1 MDSKDLVKL
10 VRKDGWYFVRQ
21 TGGHMQFKHPIKKGL
36 VTIPTRNIKKNIE
49 LSVYRQAGIKR
60 RKKA

>member
-10 VRKDGWYFVRQ
+10 VQRDGWYLVRQ
-21 TGGHMQFKHPIKKGL
+21 TGGHMQFKHSIKKGL

-49 LSVYRQAGIKR
+49 LSVLRQAGLR
-60 RKKA
+60 RHK